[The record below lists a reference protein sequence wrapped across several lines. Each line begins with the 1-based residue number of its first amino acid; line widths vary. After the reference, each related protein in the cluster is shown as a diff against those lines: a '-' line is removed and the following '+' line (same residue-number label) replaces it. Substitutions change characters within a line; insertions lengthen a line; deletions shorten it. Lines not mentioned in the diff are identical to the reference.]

1 MNLSFNS
8 FSRYLSTFCLLLSS
22 ASNVHAQ
29 NQHGIIVGGTEVEKG
44 RYEYM
49 VALTTQ
55 NGFQYCGAS
64 LISPGYALSAAHC
77 SGNNPQVLIGRHDL
91 SDSSED
97 FETIQVEYEVV
108 HPGYNSWTLENDV
121 MVLKLASNSTY
132 SPVKYDDG
140 SADTSSGVDVV
151 VMGWGTTTSG
161 GQSSDLLLEVE
172 LDAISNAECE
182 NEYGAGEITDDMLC
196 ASRAG
201 KDSCQGD
208 SGGPL
213 ILKGTDSASDVQ
225 IGIVS
230 WGYGCADP
238 DYSGVYSRVSSNT
251 EFIECVVNGGSEA
264 CGDVKACD
272 CTRSKL
278 LKNLKSLMLR
288 GKV

>member
-1 MNLSFNS
+1 
-8 FSRYLSTFCLLLSS
+8 
-22 ASNVHAQ
+22 
-29 NQHGIIVGGTEVEKG
+29 
-44 RYEYM
+44 
-49 VALTTQ
+49 
-55 NGFQYCGAS
+55 
-64 LISPGYALSAAHC
+64 
-77 SGNNPQVLIGRHDL
+77 
-91 SDSSED
+91 
-97 FETIQVEYEVV
+97 
-108 HPGYNSWTLENDV
+108 